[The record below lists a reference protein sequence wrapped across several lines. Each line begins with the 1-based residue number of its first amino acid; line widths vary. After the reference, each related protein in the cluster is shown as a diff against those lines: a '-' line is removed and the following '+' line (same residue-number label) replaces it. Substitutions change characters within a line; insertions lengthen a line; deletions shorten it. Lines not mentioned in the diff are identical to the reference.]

1 MSAPTSTASTSPGAR
16 TRPGPLDWILVC
28 LLSLLMGVIGVF
40 GVFYLPVYI
49 GSVPVPVSVLPVAL
63 GLAVIP
69 RLAYGLTHRMLAA
82 LLPVLAWLVV
92 SIVLYGVTN
101 ALYLSVPVAWRGWQF
116 VLLLG
121 LGALTT
127 AASVGLLWGDHMRA
141 EFDARAVTAPGRA
154 GVR

>member
-1 MSAPTSTASTSPGAR
+1 MTAPTTSDQVEVRPGAI
-16 TRPGPLDWILVC
+16 DWILVG

-40 GVFYLPVYI
+40 GVFYLPLYV

-69 RLAYGLTHRMLAA
+69 RMAYRLTGRMPAA
-82 LLPVLAWLVV
+82 LAPVLVWLVV

-101 ALYLSVPVAWRGWQF
+101 SLYLSVPVAWRGWQF

-141 EFDARAVTAPGRA
+141 EFDARKLAPPGRDGA
-154 GVR
+154 R